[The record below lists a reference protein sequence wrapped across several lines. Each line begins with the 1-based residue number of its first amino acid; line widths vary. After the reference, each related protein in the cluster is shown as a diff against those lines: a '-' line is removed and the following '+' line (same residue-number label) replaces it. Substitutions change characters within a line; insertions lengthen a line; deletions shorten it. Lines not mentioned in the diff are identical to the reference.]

1 MSTQYNQLID
11 LGKDKK
17 MIAAA
22 EVGAAPLPDLLQAYQ
37 AQWLWFAVWSDS
49 YINNAD
55 WNSAANLNT
64 VSYLFPPKRSE
75 KSSRLTLCRSTTAT
89 TSLLWMRSRAGVRRT
104 KSRST
109 I

>member
-1 MSTQYNQLID
+1 MSTQYNTLID

-64 VSYLFPPKRSE
+64 VSSFLLPPK
-75 KSSRLTLCRSTTAT
+75 
-89 TSLLWMRSRAGVRRT
+89 
-104 KSRST
+104 
-109 I
+109 